1 MVSDVMMNFSRFEQ
15 EVQEARDRLKI
26 IQEDTLDSPSSLQ
39 EWHSETISELSYAIE
54 ELDVALEEMRL
65 QNEELLVAR
74 QEVELKRQHY
84 QELFELAPDGY
95 LVTDERGII
104 QEANRAA
111 AALLN
116 IASKYLIGKPID
128 IFISPS
134 DRDCPDSKWLQIT
147 RSFED
152 CCCHSNHN
160 GCKHPASP
168 LLINNEEIYLQPRQQ
183 EPLLVALSVA
193 ASYNAKDGV
202 ESLRWSLRDLSE
214 RQAAI
219 RERKQAQEK
228 ISEQAAL
235 LDVTTD
241 AILVCDLHKQILFWN
256 KAAEKL
262 YSWTREEV
270 LGKDILAL
278 LCQNNLSQLAK
289 IEQEVLQ
296 KGSWHGE
303 LNQTTKARENIIVE
317 SRWSLVL
324 DDENKPKSILI
335 VNTDITFSKQLEASH
350 LRCQRLEAIGTLASG
365 IVHDLNNILSPILGL
380 AQFLQVEIE
389 PADAGVKDRLK
400 IIEINA
406 KRGAA
411 LLKQISMFACGNSG
425 QQVLLPVSV
434 LLSEPE
440 LIVKETFPRNIAI
453 QIDTPS
459 DLWGIRGDM
468 TQLHQVIMNLCLNA
482 RDAMPEGG
490 TLRLSTRNIFINE
503 TYVRLNHDARV
514 GSYIAITI
522 EDTGGGIAPEILS
535 RIFDPFF
542 TTKQLNEGAGLGLAI
557 AANII
562 KHHNGFIDV
571 SSTIGKG
578 TKFQVFLPA
587 EKILIDEESETFQD
601 LPKGNE
607 TAILIVD
614 DEPSICKMSETLL
627 KSYGYRVLTARNGIE
642 AIALFTENKDKIDVI
657 LMDLLMPSMDGTSAI
672 EELKKINPQVKIV
685 VTSGL
690 DSCNDGIGGVL
701 QKPYTTEE
709 LAIALNNIIA
719 QRDR

>member
-1 MVSDVMMNFSRFEQ
+1 
-15 EVQEARDRLKI
+15 
-26 IQEDTLDSPSSLQ
+26 
-39 EWHSETISELSYAIE
+39 
-54 ELDVALEEMRL
+54 
-65 QNEELLVAR
+65 
-74 QEVELKRQHY
+74 
-84 QELFELAPDGY
+84 
-95 LVTDERGII
+95 
-104 QEANRAA
+104 
-111 AALLN
+111 
-116 IASKYLIGKPID
+116 
-128 IFISPS
+128 
-134 DRDCPDSKWLQIT
+134 
-147 RSFED
+147 
-152 CCCHSNHN
+152 
-160 GCKHPASP
+160 
-168 LLINNEEIYLQPRQQ
+168 
-183 EPLLVALSVA
+183 
-193 ASYNAKDGV
+193 
-202 ESLRWSLRDLSE
+202 
-214 RQAAI
+214 
-219 RERKQAQEK
+219 
-228 ISEQAAL
+228 
-235 LDVTTD
+235 
-241 AILVCDLHKQILFWN
+241 
-256 KAAEKL
+256 
-262 YSWTREEV
+262 
-270 LGKDILAL
+270 
-278 LCQNNLSQLAK
+278 
-289 IEQEVLQ
+289 
-296 KGSWHGE
+296 
-303 LNQTTKARENIIVE
+303 
-317 SRWSLVL
+317 
-324 DDENKPKSILI
+324 
-335 VNTDITFSKQLEASH
+335 
-350 LRCQRLEAIGTLASG
+350 
-365 IVHDLNNILSPILGL
+365 
-380 AQFLQVEIE
+380 
-389 PADAGVKDRLK
+389 
-400 IIEINA
+400 
-406 KRGAA
+406 
-411 LLKQISMFACGNSG
+411 MFACGNSG